1 MILRELIEGDT
12 GGVWTQRDQIQA
24 YQFLRRRLVSALVAA
39 DANHPVSPSRR
50 LVLGTAAG
58 LAVAVLVTA
67 VCGVLGLLSP
77 GGGKDWLSG
86 GHVIV
91 EEGTGARFVLG
102 QDGVLHP
109 VLNYSSARLLAG
121 AAPNADVTV
130 PAKKLATAAR
140 GAGIGIVG
148 APDSLPAPERLVTTA
163 WTNCSRT
170 SRDAPSSADPT
181 SSVLLVAGDS
191 GRVLGPR
198 EGLLVRLPDG
208 SRYLISAG
216 HRFRLTDE
224 ALVALHYDQRMPIAV
239 SPRWLGTVPA
249 GRDLAFL
256 EADGAGERGP
266 SVGGKATKT
275 GQVLRVGEDGYYLV
289 RADGLEAITETQAA
303 LVPGGPE
310 PADVAA
316 VARAPKHAGKQTAG
330 GEDAA
335 GYPGRIPVPVTVTGT
350 SVTVCARDGDARVTI
365 SDRLP
370 LPGGA
375 RPIATMAKQD
385 GRVADE
391 VSVPPS
397 GGAVVAEQTAP
408 GVDSGTTYLVTDT
421 GVKYPVVSREALA
434 ALGYGAV
441 PRQPVAAGTLA
452 ALPSGP
458 ALDPAAAAVPVTGAG
473 SG

>member
-1 MILRELIEGDT
+1 M
-12 GGVWTQRDQIQA
+12 WTQRDQIQA

-39 DANHPVSPSRR
+39 DANHPVAPSRR
-50 LVLGTAAG
+50 LVLGTAVG
-58 LAVAVLVTA
+58 LAVALLATA

-77 GGGKDWLSG
+77 GGGKDWLAG

-102 QDGVLHP
+102 QDGALHP

-121 AAPNADVTV
+121 ANGDADVTV
-130 PAKKLATAAR
+130 PAKRLATVPR
-140 GAGIGIVG
+140 GAGIGIAG
-148 APDSLPAPERLVTTA
+148 APDSLPAPERLVTTG

-170 SRDAPSSADPT
+170 TRDAPSSAAPT

-191 GRVLGPR
+191 GRALGQR

-208 SRYLISAG
+208 SRYLVSAG

-224 ALVALHYDQRMPIAV
+224 ALVALHYDQRMPIVV

-256 EADGAGERGP
+256 EVDGIGGRGP
-266 SVGGKATKT
+266 SVGGKAAKV
-275 GQVLRVGEDGYYLV
+275 GQVLRVGGATGEDGYYLV
-289 RADGLEAITETQAA
+289 RADGLEVITETQAA
-303 LVPGGPE
+303 LVPGSPE
-310 PADVAA
+310 GERVDAAA
-316 VARAPKHAGKQTAG
+316 VARAPKHAGTESAG

-365 SDRLP
+365 SGQVP

-375 RPIATMAKQD
+375 RPIATAAKRD

-391 VSVPPS
+391 VYVPPS

-408 GVDSGTTYLVTDT
+408 GVDSGTMYLVTDT

-452 ALPSGP
+452 ALPNGP

-473 SG
+473 AG